1 MTFREVYQTV
11 FDEDVQPDS
20 SASSC
25 PKCNGRVTTNVVE
38 TMCEDCGYLVNHL
51 GVEPRGFPWVTRT
64 LPHDHR
70 PDNLER
76 SGGSRSAGSHSPMP
90 AVAVSEQSAMC

>member
-1 MTFREVYQTV
+1 MPHEWVRGSRSCSLPLVNTMTLREIYETA

-38 TMCEDCGYLVNHL
+38 TMCEDCGYLVETQHNQMRRR
-51 GVEPRGFPWVTRT
+51 V
-64 LPHDHR
+64 
-70 PDNLER
+70 NY
-76 SGGSRSAGSHSPMP
+76 A
-90 AVAVSEQSAMC
+90 